1 MLELPAMDGV
11 ARVLGRDKHM
21 RRLMKRIGPA
31 PVGKRP
37 LFEALAR
44 AVVSQMVSVH
54 AARAI
59 LGRIEQRVGLD
70 PARLARVRRSTL
82 WKLGLSKAKTDCL
95 RTVAQ
100 YMVRGELDELPL
112 LADDEV
118 SARLVAIKGIGPW
131 TAQMVM
137 IFALGRPDIWPV
149 GDVGIQRAAA
159 NVYAVSTD
167 ELAELGDRF
176 KPFRSYAAWYLW
188 RSLDP

>member
-1 MLELPAMDGV
+1 
-11 ARVLGRDKHM
+11 M
-21 RRLMKRIGPA
+21 RRLMRSIAPA
-31 PVGKRP
+31 PIGKRP

-59 LGRIEQRVGLD
+59 LGRIEERVGLD
-70 PARLARVRRSTL
+70 PDRLARVRRRTL
-82 WKLGLSKAKTDCL
+82 WNLGLSKAKTDCL

-100 YMVRGELDELPL
+100 QMVRGELDGLPHL
-112 LADDEV
+112 SDDEV
-118 SARLVAIKGIGPW
+118 NARLVDIKGIGPW

-149 GDVGIQRAAA
+149 GDAGIQRAAA
-159 NVYAVSTD
+159 NVYAVSPD
-167 ELAELGDRF
+167 ELEAFGDRF

-188 RSLDP
+188 RSLDVA